1 MSKKIKAMV
10 RLQIPGGGAT
20 PAPPAGAALGP
31 HGINIMEFCKAFNAK
46 TADRKGQ
53 TVPVVITIY
62 VDRTFE
68 FRTKTPPA
76 TDLIKQRCKITSG
89 SSNPSKTKVGKIS
102 WKDLAEIAQIKMSDL
117 NAADLDAATKI
128 IAGSARSMG
137 IEVIEA

>member
-1 MSKKIKAMV
+1 MAKKIKAMV
-10 RLQIPGGGAT
+10 RLQIPGGSAT
-20 PAPPAGAALGP
+20 PAPPAGSALGP

-62 VDRTFE
+62 TDRTFE

-76 TDLIKQRCKITSG
+76 TDLIKQRCKIASG
-89 SSNPSKTKVGKIS
+89 SANPSKTKVGKIS
-102 WKDLAEIAQIKMSDL
+102 WNDLRDIAQIKLADL

>member
-1 MSKKIKAMV
+1 MAKKIKAVV

-62 VDRTFE
+62 VDRTFD
-68 FRTKTPPA
+68 FITKTAPA
-76 TDLIKQRCKITSG
+76 SDMIKQRSKVEKG
-89 SSNPSKTKVGKIS
+89 SSNPSKTKVGKIT
-102 WKDLAEIAQIKMSDL
+102 WKDCEEIAKIKLADL
-117 NAADLDAATKI
+117 NATDINQAKKI
-128 IAGSARSMG
+128 IAGSAKSMG
-137 IEVIEA
+137 IDVVEA

>member
-1 MSKKIKAMV
+1 MAKKIKAVV

-62 VDRTFE
+62 IDRTFD
-68 FRTKTPPA
+68 FITKTPPA
-76 TDLIKQRCKITSG
+76 TELIKQRCKIQSG
-89 SSNPSKTKVGKIS
+89 SSNPSKTKVAKIS
-102 WKDLAEIAQIKMSDL
+102 GKDLEEIARIKMPDL
-117 NAADLDAATKI
+117 NATDIEAAKKV
-128 IAGSARSMG
+128 IAGSAKSMG
-137 IEVIEA
+137 IDVVD